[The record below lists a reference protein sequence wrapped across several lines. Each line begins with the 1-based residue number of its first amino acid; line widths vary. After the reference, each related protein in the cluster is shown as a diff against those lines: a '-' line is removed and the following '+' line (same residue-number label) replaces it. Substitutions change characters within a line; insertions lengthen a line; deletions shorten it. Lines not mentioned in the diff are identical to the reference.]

1 MVCQVARTLNLEG
14 GRSDWSP
21 IQISSL
27 IRALIQSAVDF
38 LLTCFA
44 LAIVCLSLSAC
55 NLQDRAIDSNRG
67 EPTAPP
73 TGPPTIQI
81 ASPNDGAEFV
91 IGDEILVSVLAAD
104 SIGVN
109 RVQLFVDDQIVRTV
123 SSESLQGDLA
133 MQAILNYVAQRAD
146 VGEVNLRAFA
156 YRGAV
161 VSEPAEIVV
170 VVRES
175 PAQVVATPVR
185 QSNVPFIPNDG
196 VCRSLVNVPL
206 NFRTG
211 PSTGFQI
218 ITVLSSGTLA
228 PITGRD
234 SEHSWWRLNVDN
246 RVGWVS
252 GDFTTEYGDCS
263 RVLVVAG

>member
-1 MVCQVARTLNLEG
+1 MN
-14 GRSDWSP
+14 
-21 IQISSL
+21 
-27 IRALIQSAVDF
+27 IRARKSISRELK
-38 LLTCFA
+38 LLLFGA
-44 LAIVCLSLSAC
+44 LGAILASC
-55 NLQDRAIDSNRG
+55 NLQSPSSSSG
-67 EPTAPP
+67 LSEPTDAPSA
-73 TGPPTIQI
+73 PPTIQI
-81 ASPNDGAEFV
+81 ASPNAGAEYV

-123 SSESLQGDLA
+123 SSESLQGNSEL
-133 MQAILNYVAQRAD
+133 QAILNYVAQRAD
-146 VGEVNLRAFA
+146 IGTITLRAVA

-161 VSEPAEIVV
+161 VSEPDEINV

-175 PAQVVATPVR
+175 PAQIIATPVQ

-196 VCRSLVNVPL
+196 VCRALVNVGGL

-218 ITVLSSGTLA
+218 ITVLVSGALA
-228 PITGRD
+228 PITGRN

-246 RVGWVS
+246 RAGWVS

-263 RVLVVAG
+263 RVPVVAS

>member
-1 MVCQVARTLNLEG
+1 MITQSTRNRLN
-14 GRSDWSP
+14 R
-21 IQISSL
+21 IRRL
-27 IRALIQSAVDF
+27 IRITICL
-38 LLTCFA
+38 C
-44 LAIVCLSLSAC
+44 LAAC
-55 NLQDRAIDSNRG
+55 NLQGRTAESNQTEATA
-67 EPTAPP
+67 EPS
-73 TGPPTIQI
+73 GPPSIMI

-91 IGDEILVSVLAAD
+91 IGEEILVSVLAGD

-109 RVQLFVDDQIVRTV
+109 RVQLFVDNQIVRTV

-133 MQAILNYVAQRAD
+133 MQAILNYVPQRAD
-146 VGEVNLRAFA
+146 LGAIKLRALA
-156 YRGAV
+156 YRGVV
-161 VSEPAEIVV
+161 VSEPDEITV

-175 PAQVVATPVR
+175 HSEVIATPAQ

-196 VCRSLVNVPL
+196 VCRALINVGL

-211 PSTGFQI
+211 ASTGYQI
-218 ITVLSSGTLA
+218 ITVLASGTLA
-228 PITGRD
+228 PITGRN

-246 RVGWVS
+246 RIGWVS

>member
-1 MVCQVARTLNLEG
+1 MIDYVARKRNLER
-14 GRSDWSP
+14 GRPDWSP
-21 IQISSL
+21 PRLALSL
-27 IRALIQSAVDF
+27 KSRNQSLASLLHLAIALG
-38 LLTCFA
+38 
-44 LAIVCLSLSAC
+44 IVCLCLAAC
-55 NLQDRAIDSNRG
+55 NLQDRAAVASLR
-67 EPTAPP
+67 EPTDLP

-81 ASPNDGAEFV
+81 ASPNKGAEYV
-91 IGDEILVSVLAAD
+91 IGEEILVSVLAGD

-109 RVQLFVDDQIVRTV
+109 RVQLFVDNQIVRTV

-133 MQAILNYVAQRAD
+133 MQAILNYVPQRAD
-146 VGEVNLRAFA
+146 LGVVNLRAVA
-156 YRGAV
+156 YRGSV
-161 VSEPAEIVV
+161 VSEPDEITV

-175 PAQVVATPVR
+175 RSQVVATPIQ

-196 VCRSLVNVPL
+196 VCRALVNVGL

-211 PSTGFQI
+211 PSTGFEI
-218 ITVLSSGTLA
+218 ITVLRSGTLA
-228 PITGRD
+228 PITGRN

-263 RVLVVAG
+263 RVPVVAG